1 MKNEAREAVAN
12 LRELVDTAVLLF
24 GMDVNEEAGNLAYLK
39 KMVMNRTPKQNAEDF
54 YHIIGIIDKIDK
66 QIDILEA
73 IDDNDIMEH
82 AYSQTKDWEPGEVYN
97 LYPVDD
103 DPDTLRM
110 EQVQPEDC

>member
-1 MKNEAREAVAN
+1 MKNEAREAVVN
-12 LRELVDTAVLLF
+12 LREILSDMIRWRNRISGIEDIGAAGEIVLFFDEL
-24 GMDVNEEAGNLAYLK
+24 
-39 KMVMNRTPKQNAEDF
+39 
-54 YHIIGIIDKIDK
+54 DK

-97 LYPVDD
+97 LYPVED

>member
-1 MKNEAREAVAN
+1 MLVLRLGTD
-12 LRELVDTAVLLF
+12 LREEGEDEFGFVLK
-24 GMDVNEEAGNLAYLK
+24 E
-39 KMVMNRTPKQNAEDF
+39 MVMESTPYSMIRELESITK
-54 YHIIGIIDKIDK
+54 IVDKMDK